1 MSQRPTIHHFHFKL
15 KKGASVHLCSI
26 IPPHTEL
33 FYHTESYRSVSPSEA
48 NCLCLMVLVFLH
60 CKMAEDLDVFISI
73 LTCNHPIY
81 PDENWLGII
90 LQRVTILFSISVYI
104 RCVQNIPAKIDYIN
118 IHTHNWFLVEKELKE
133 KREQLPN
140 MVLVHHVLPKHFL
153 PCQV

>member
-1 MSQRPTIHHFHFKL
+1 M
-15 KKGASVHLCSI
+15 HLCSI
-26 IPPHTEL
+26 IPPNTEL

-90 LQRVTILFSISVYI
+90 LQKVRILFSISVYI

-118 IHTHNWFLVEKELKE
+118 IHTHNWFLLENLAELKE
-133 KREQLPN
+133 NVISYLTRCWYIMYSQ
-140 MVLVHHVLPKHFL
+140 KHFL